1 MNASHRFLTLSLALL
16 AACDGQSVSD
26 PPVPPQQAELDA
38 TLRQEIGMWGP
49 VPIGPVPT
57 QNPALVDLG
66 RSLFFDKIL
75 SGNRDV
81 SCATCHDPSA
91 ALTDRMALSVGT
103 AGVGE
108 TGQRVV
114 GAGRDFVPR
123 NAPSLLNQ
131 GVGHFYSLWDGRV
144 NEEGGFGGPGAP
156 PGPGIKGPPGVVF
169 PAGLSSILAAQAM
182 LPVLNRAEM
191 RGLPG
196 DADRFG
202 NPNELAQVSDVL
214 PADVWRGVMTR
225 LLAIQEY
232 ATKFSAAYPGVAQQS
247 LGFQH
252 AANALAAFQV
262 AAFTRTNSAFDRYL
276 MRDNSA
282 LTEEEKRGGILFF
295 GKAQCASCHFG
306 PLLGGITFSNIG
318 VPQFGPGVG
327 KAAPLDK
334 GRGELQPEFSFYQFA
349 FRVPSLR
356 NVELTAPYMHN
367 GAYGTLDQVLRHYT
381 NADSALRN
389 YDVSQLP
396 EALRSTY
403 RSDAASI
410 AAITQNLDFRLKEG
424 IKLTAQ
430 ERGQIVAFLKAL
442 TDPAARDLSGHVPA
456 SVPSGLP
463 IR

>member
-1 MNASHRFLTLSLALL
+1 MNASHRFLALSLALL
-16 AACDGQSVSD
+16 AACDGQTISD

-49 VPIGPVPT
+49 TPIGPVPT
-57 QNPALVDLG
+57 QDAALVDLG

-108 TGQRVV
+108 TGQRAV
-114 GAGRDFVPR
+114 GPGRDFVPR

-144 NEEGGFGGPGAP
+144 NEEGGFGGPGGP

-191 RGLPG
+191 RGLVG

-202 NPNELAQVSDVL
+202 NPNELAQVSDIL
-214 PADVWRGVMTR
+214 PADVWRRVMTR
-225 LLAIQEY
+225 LLGIQEY
-232 ATKFSAAYPGVAQQS
+232 AAKFAAAYPGVAPQS

-276 MRDNSA
+276 MRDNAA

-295 GKAQCASCHFG
+295 GKGQCASCHFG

-327 KAAPLDK
+327 TAAPLDR
-334 GRGELQPEFSFYQFA
+334 GRGEFLPEFSFYQFA

-367 GAYGTLDQVLRHYT
+367 GAYATLDQVVRHYT

-389 YDVSQLP
+389 YDVTQLP
-396 EALRSTY
+396 VSLRGTY
-403 RSDAASI
+403 RNDAASL
-410 AAITQNLDFRLKEG
+410 AAIVQNMDPRVKEG
-424 IKLTAQ
+424 IRLTAQ
-430 ERGQIVAFLKAL
+430 ERAQIVAFLKAL
-442 TDPAARDLSGHVPA
+442 TDPAARDLSANVPS

>member
-1 MNASHRFLTLSLALL
+1 MTAPRGVVALALALL
-16 AACDGQSVSD
+16 AACDGQAISD
-26 PPVPPQQAELDA
+26 PPVPAQQAELDA
-38 TLRQEIGMWGP
+38 TLRAEIGMWGP
-49 VPIGPVPT
+49 MPIGPVPV
-57 QNPALVDLG
+57 QDAALVDLG

-91 ALTDRMALSVGT
+91 ALTDGMALAVGT
-103 AGVGE
+103 AGEGTV
-108 TGQRVV
+108 GQRVV

-131 GVGHFYSLWDGRV
+131 GIGHFYSLWDGRV
-144 NEEGGFGGPGAP
+144 NEEGSFGNPGAP
-156 PGPGIKGPPGVVF
+156 SGSGIKAPPGVVF
-169 PAGLSSILAAQAM
+169 PAGLSSLLAAQAM

-191 RGLPG
+191 RGLAG
-196 DADRFG
+196 DTDRFG
-202 NPNELAQVSDVL
+202 NPNELAQLPDAA
-214 PADVWRGVMTR
+214 PADIWRGVMTR

-232 ATKFSAAYPGVAQQS
+232 AAKFSSAFPTAAPQS

-276 MRDNSA
+276 ARDNSA

-295 GKAQCASCHFG
+295 GKGQCASCHFG
-306 PLLGGITFSNIG
+306 PLLGGTSFSNIG

-327 KAAPLDK
+327 GAAPLDR
-334 GRGELQPEFSFYQFA
+334 GRGELLPDFAFYQFA

-367 GAYGTLDQVLRHYT
+367 GAYATLDQVLRHYT
-381 NADSALRN
+381 NADSALRS
-389 YDVSQLP
+389 YDASQLP

-403 RSDAASI
+403 RSDPTSL
-410 AAITQNLDFRLKEG
+410 AAISQNMDFRVKEG
-424 IKLTAQ
+424 ITLTSQ
-430 ERGQIVAFLKAL
+430 ERAQIVAFLKSL
-442 TDPAARDLSGHVPA
+442 TDPAARDLSAHVPV